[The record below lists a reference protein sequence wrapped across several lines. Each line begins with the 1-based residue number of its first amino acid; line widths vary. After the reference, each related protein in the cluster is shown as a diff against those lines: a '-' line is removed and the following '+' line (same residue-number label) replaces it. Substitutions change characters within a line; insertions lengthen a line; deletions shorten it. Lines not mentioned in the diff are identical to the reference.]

1 MSDGWRFVFLT
12 VRYAIGVYGELATWS
27 WRICFV
33 ARCMVLVLAGK
44 CTEDFGDFVAAP
56 PVVRRDEE
64 GIDCTVGITVPYVD
78 I

>member
-1 MSDGWRFVFLT
+1 M
-12 VRYAIGVYGELATWS
+12 ELGGL
-27 WRICFV
+27 FV

-64 GIDCTVGITVPYVD
+64 GIDCTVGITVTYVN